1 MPPRKATATA
11 VTPEPPPLDPARA
24 LTLDQ
29 LLGNEPVRAFLRR
42 AWRDR
47 RLPQALL
54 LTGPAGVGKT
64 TMAFALAREI
74 VSDGADPA
82 ANPRAIKVARSV
94 HPDLVEVGPKSAS
107 GMIVVQDVR
116 DLEDRVAT
124 APLESPRKIVL
135 IEPADRMNESAANC
149 LLKIL
154 EEPPGH
160 IQFILISSEPS
171 RILGTIRSR
180 SSEFPLEPVPDD
192 VLADWL
198 RGRKG
203 IGAEQAALV
212 AGLAEGRPGL
222 ALALCDQDTLQRRRR
237 ILEALQLLLDH
248 GFAAVF
254 RAADALVSGDM
265 AGDLLIAVTLL
276 RDALLIKTGGGRLL
290 NRDLENEITAL
301 AEGRSAAGLLE
312 AADRLHAACAEA
324 PYLYTAQARANFVEA
339 LLMDVGRLL
348 RS

>member
-1 MPPRKATATA
+1 MPPRKTATPG
-11 VTPEPPPLDPARA
+11 TPEPPPPDPARQ

-64 TMAFALAREI
+64 TTAFALAREI
-74 VSDGADPA
+74 VSDGGDPA
-82 ANPRAIKVARSV
+82 THPRALKVARSV
-94 HPDLVEVGPKSAS
+94 HPDIIEVKPNSTS
-107 GMIVVQDVR
+107 GMILIPDVR
-116 DLEDRVAT
+116 ALEDRVAT
-124 APLESPRKIVL
+124 SPLESPRKIVL

-171 RILGTIRSR
+171 RIITTIRSR
-180 SSEFPLEPVPDD
+180 SSEFPLEPVPEED
-192 VLADWL
+192 LAKWL
-198 RGRKG
+198 RVKKG
-203 IGAEQAALV
+203 VSEEQAALA

-222 ALALCDQDTLQRRRR
+222 ALGLCDQDTLQRRRK
-237 ILEALQLLLDH
+237 ILDSFQLLLDH

-254 RAADALVSGDM
+254 RAADALVAGDM
-265 AGDLLIAVTLL
+265 AADLLIAVTLL
-276 RDALLIKTGGGRLL
+276 RDALMIKTGGGRLL
-290 NRDLENEITAL
+290 NRDLHNEIKAL

-312 AADRLHAACAEA
+312 AADRLHAASAEA
-324 PYLYTAQARANFVEA
+324 PYFYAAQSRANFIES

>member
-1 MPPRKATATA
+1 MPPKKTLATP
-11 VTPEPPPLDPARA
+11 TPEPPPLDPARA

-54 LTGPAGVGKT
+54 LTGPSGVGKT

-74 VSDGADPA
+74 VSDGGDPA
-82 ANPRAIKVARSV
+82 THPRALKVARSV
-94 HPDLVEVGPKSAS
+94 HPDIIELTPKSAS
-107 GMIVVQDVR
+107 GMILIPDVR
-116 DLEDRVAT
+116 DIEDRVAT
-124 APLESPRKIVL
+124 APIESPRKIVL
-135 IEPADRMNESAANC
+135 IEPADRMNENAANC
-149 LLKIL
+149 LLKLL

-160 IQFILISSEPS
+160 IQFILISAEPS
-171 RILGTIRSR
+171 RIIATIRSR

-192 VLADWL
+192 VLAAWL
-198 RGRKG
+198 RQRKG
-203 IGAEQAALV
+203 IGVEQADLV

-237 ILEALQLLLDH
+237 ILDALQLLLDR

-254 RAADALVSGDM
+254 RVADSLIGADM
-265 AGDLLIAVTLL
+265 AADLLIAVTLL
-276 RDALLIKTGGGRLL
+276 RDALMIKTGGGRLL

-301 AEGRSAAGLLE
+301 AAGRSAEGLLE
-312 AADRLHAACAEA
+312 AADRIHAASAEA
-324 PYLYTAQARANFVEA
+324 PYLYTAQSRANFIEA

-348 RS
+348 RT